1 MHVAEVTAFGGPE
14 VLQLAERPDP
24 APAPGEVVV
33 RIRAANV
40 NPTDLGRPLGPGAPA
55 ACPTCSRRSCPAG
68 TWPAR

>member
-14 VLQLAERPDP
+14 VLRITERPDP

-40 NPTDLGRPLGPGAPA
+40 NPTDLSVRSGQARGGSPS
-55 ACPTCSRRSCPAG
+55 CSRRSCRAG
-68 TWPAR
+68 TSPAR